1 MEWPLLSN
9 PPAFGRHVL
18 VVDDDRDFAGS
29 LRNLLRLEGY
39 EVEIAY
45 NLAGALD
52 ALDRFKVE
60 VALIDIRLGDQD
72 GLALLREFRQ
82 RREDVICVIMT
93 AYASVETAIEALQR
107 GAYDFL
113 CKPFYPED
121 VVATLERCFERLA
134 LARGREAAERA
145 LSRRNQELEAV
156 NARLKRAVSA
166 MHMISTS
173 ETLSSLHTTAIE
185 AIAHVVGAKN
195 AALYLAQ
202 GSELALHEALLA
214 GLPSRIMF
222 PGDARTFQRPMFT
235 IHIASAQA
243 ASPSAGAPASS
254 ASLALSLLA
263 FPLTG
268 EMRQPLGLLVLQR
281 DPNADFSDQDREL
294 AIILTSFINEAIRLL
309 HAHDSARWCETR
321 LREFIDHSPSLIS
334 LNDLQGRYLLVNRQF
349 ETWHGRCADEAIGR
363 TPDELFSLNVA
374 QLYRSASASPL
385 NDTIVEGEAE
395 LVFQDGS
402 AHTVLVTRFP
412 IRGTGGRPIG
422 IGTIATD
429 VTESRLA
436 EKRLR
441 HSEKLE
447 ALGQLTGG
455 IAHDFNNL
463 LAVIIGNLDLLRDKV
478 CDPDENRELID
489 DSLQSASSGR
499 ELVQSLLA
507 FGRSQGPQPAPT
519 DPNGVVLGFSRVL
532 KRTLGEAIEIHWCL
546 SREVWLI
553 AVDKCQLE
561 TVLLNLVLN
570 ARDALPQGGVLTVET
585 RNVVFPYAIGE
596 PEAIVPGSYVALAV
610 TDNGIGMTPVVAAR
624 ALQPFF
630 TTKKP
635 GIGNGLGLNM
645 VHRFVKESGGHLVI
659 DSKPGIGTSVT
670 LYLPVAKD
678 NPERPQRAYGD
689 KVEPR
694 VQSERILVVDQKMVP
709 KMT

>member
-1 MEWPLLSN
+1 MDWPLLSN
-9 PPAFGRHVL
+9 PPVFSRRVV
-18 VVDDDRDFAGS
+18 VVDDDRDFAAS
-29 LRNLLRLEGY
+29 LRNLLTLEGY
-39 EVEIAY
+39 EVELAHDV
-45 NLAGALD
+45 AGALD
-52 ALDRFKVE
+52 ALNRFKVE

-121 VVATLERCFERLA
+121 LVATLERCFERLA
-134 LARGREAAERA
+134 LTRGREAAERTLA
-145 LSRRNQELEAV
+145 IRNQELEAV
-156 NARLKRAVSA
+156 NARLKGAVSA
-166 MHMISTS
+166 MHVISTS
-173 ETLSSLHTTAIE
+173 ETISSVYTTAIE

-195 AALYLAQ
+195 AALYLAE
-202 GSELALHEALLA
+202 GAELTLHEALLG

-235 IHIASAQA
+235 IHVASTQVASLSAGASA
-243 ASPSAGAPASS
+243 ASPTLP
-254 ASLALSLLA
+254 LSLLA

-268 EMRQPLGLLVLQR
+268 EIHKPLGLLVLQPE
-281 DPNADFSDQDREL
+281 PNADFSDQDREL
-294 AIILTSFINEAIRLL
+294 GIMLTSFINETIRMLKS
-309 HAHDSARWCETR
+309 HDNARWCETR

-349 ETWHGRCADEAIGR
+349 EIWHGRRADEAVGR
-363 TPDELFSLNVA
+363 KPDELFSSNVA
-374 QLYRSASASPL
+374 QLYRSGSAPPL

-395 LVFQDGS
+395 FVFPDGS
-402 AHTVLVTRFP
+402 THTVLVTRFP

-422 IGTIATD
+422 VGTIATD
-429 VTESRLA
+429 ITESRSA

-441 HSEKLE
+441 HNEKLE

-463 LAVIIGNLDLLRDKV
+463 LAVIIGNLDLLRERV
-478 CDPDENRELID
+478 CDPDENRELIN

-499 ELVQSLLA
+499 ELVKSLLA
-507 FGRSQGPQPAPT
+507 FGRSEAAQPEPT
-519 DPNGVVLGFSRVL
+519 DPNSIVLARSRVF
-532 KRTLGEAIEIHWCL
+532 KRALGEAIEIHWCL
-546 SREVWLI
+546 SRDVWPI
-553 AVDKCQLE
+553 AVDRWQLE
-561 TVLLNLVLN
+561 TSLLNLVLN
-570 ARDALPQGGVLTVET
+570 ARDAMPQGGLLTVET
-585 RNVVFPYAIGE
+585 KNVVFPHPFGE

-610 TDNGIGMTPVVAAR
+610 IDNGTGMTPGVAAQ

-645 VHRFVKESGGHLVI
+645 VYRFVKESGGHLVI

-670 LYLPVAKD
+670 LYLPMAKD
-678 NPERPQRAYGD
+678 SPARPERPYGD
-689 KVEPR
+689 KVELR
-694 VQSERILVVDQKMVP
+694 VQGERTPAVED
-709 KMT
+709 

>member
-1 MEWPLLSN
+1 MDWSLLSD
-9 PPAFGRHVL
+9 PPVSGRHVL

-29 LRNLLRLEGY
+29 LRNLLTLEAY

-45 NLAGALD
+45 DAAGALD

-60 VALIDIRLGDQD
+60 VALIDIRLGGQD
-72 GLALLREFRQ
+72 GLALLGEFRQ
-82 RREDVICVIMT
+82 RRKDVICVIMT

-121 VVATLERCFERLA
+121 LVKTLERCFERLT
-134 LARGREAAERA
+134 LARAREAAERA
-145 LSRRNQELEAV
+145 LSIRNRELEAV

-166 MHMISTS
+166 MQVISTS
-173 ETLSSLHTTAIE
+173 ETMSSLYTTAIE
-185 AIAHVVGAKN
+185 ALANVVSAKN

-202 GSELALHEALLA
+202 GSELTLHEALLG

-235 IHIASAQA
+235 IQIASAQA
-243 ASPSAGAPASS
+243 APVSAGASAASP
-254 ASLALSLLA
+254 SLSLSLLA

-268 EMRQPLGLLVLQR
+268 EIRKPLGLLVLQP

-294 AIILTSFINEAIRLL
+294 AIILTSFINEAIRMLQ
-309 HAHDSARWCETR
+309 AHDSARWCETR

-349 ETWHGRCADEAIGR
+349 ETWHGRRADEAIGR
-363 TPDELFSLNVA
+363 RPEELFSSNVS
-374 QLYRSASASPL
+374 QLYRLGSAPPL
-385 NDTIVEGEAE
+385 NEMIVEKEAE

-402 AHTVLVTRFP
+402 AHTILVTRFP
-412 IRGTGGRPIG
+412 IRGIGGRPIG
-422 IGTIATD
+422 VGTIATD
-429 VTESRLA
+429 VTESRRA

-441 HSEKLE
+441 DSEKLE

-463 LAVIIGNLDLLRDKV
+463 LAVIIGNLDLMREKV

-489 DSLQSASSGR
+489 DSLVSASSGR
-499 ELVQSLLA
+499 DLVQSLLA
-507 FGRSQGPQPAPT
+507 FGRSQRPPPEPA
-519 DPNGVVLGFSRVL
+519 DPNGIVLGLSRVL

-546 SREVWLI
+546 SRDVWPI

-561 TVLLNLVLN
+561 ASLLNLVLN
-570 ARDALPQGGVLTVET
+570 ARDAMPEGGLLTVET
-585 RNVVFPYAIGE
+585 RNVVLPHSFGE

-610 TDNGIGMTPVVAAR
+610 TDNGIGMTPVVAAQ

-630 TTKKP
+630 TTKKS

-645 VHRFVKESGGHLVI
+645 VHRFVKESGGYLVI
-659 DSKPGIGTSVT
+659 DSKLGIGTSVT
-670 LYLPVAKD
+670 LYLPLAKD
-678 NPERPQRAYGD
+678 NPAPPERPYMD
-689 KVEPR
+689 EVELSVR
-694 VQSERILVVDQKMVP
+694 G
-709 KMT
+709 

>member
-1 MEWPLLSN
+1 MDWPLLSN
-9 PPAFGRHVL
+9 PPVSGHHVM

-29 LRNLLRLEGY
+29 LRNLLTLEGY

-45 NLAGALD
+45 NVAGALD
-52 ALDRFKVE
+52 ALDRCKVE
-60 VALIDIRLGDQD
+60 VALIDIRLGGQD
-72 GLALLREFRQ
+72 GLALLEEFRQ
-82 RREDVICVIMT
+82 RRKDVICVIMT

-121 VVATLERCFERLA
+121 LVATLERCFERLA
-134 LARGREAAERA
+134 LARGRDAAERA
-145 LSRRNQELEAV
+145 LSIRNQELEAV

-166 MHMISTS
+166 MRVISTS
-173 ETLSSLHTTAIE
+173 ETMPSLYTTAIE
-185 AIAHVVGAKN
+185 AIARVVSAKN
-195 AALYLAQ
+195 AALYLAE
-202 GSELALHEALLA
+202 GSELTLHEALLG

-235 IHIASAQA
+235 IHIASAQV
-243 ASPSAGAPASS
+243 ASLSAGAPAPSP
-254 ASLALSLLA
+254 LSLLA
-263 FPLTG
+263 FPLTD
-268 EMRQPLGLLVLQR
+268 EIRKPLGLLVLQPE
-281 DPNADFSDQDREL
+281 PNADFSDQDREL
-294 AIILTSFINEAIRLL
+294 GIILTSFINEAIRMLQ
-309 HAHDSARWCETR
+309 AHDSARWCETR

-349 ETWHGRCADEAIGR
+349 ETWHGRRADEAVGR
-363 TPDELFSLNVA
+363 TPDELFSSNVA
-374 QLYRSASASPL
+374 QLYRSGSTSPL
-385 NDTIVEGEAE
+385 NETIVEGEAE

-412 IRGTGGRPIG
+412 IRGTGGRRIG
-422 IGTIATD
+422 VGMIATD
-429 VTESRLA
+429 VTEIRRA

-455 IAHDFNNL
+455 VAHDFNNL
-463 LAVIIGNLDLLRDKV
+463 LAVIIGNLDLLREKV
-478 CDPDENRELID
+478 CDPDQNRELIN

-499 ELVQSLLA
+499 ELVKSLLA
-507 FGRSQGPQPAPT
+507 FGRSQRSQPVPT
-519 DPNGVVLGFSRVL
+519 DPNGIVLGLSRVL
-532 KRTLGEAIEIHWCL
+532 KRALGEAIEIHWCL
-546 SREVWLI
+546 SRDVWPI

-561 TVLLNLVLN
+561 TSLLNLLLN
-570 ARDALPQGGVLTVET
+570 ARDAMPQGGLLTVET
-585 RNVVFPYAIGE
+585 RNVVFPYPFGE
-596 PEAIVPGSYVALAV
+596 PEAIVPGSYVAVAV
-610 TDNGIGMTPVVAAR
+610 TDNGTGMTPVVAAQ

-630 TTKKP
+630 TTKKL

-670 LYLPVAKD
+670 LYFPLAKD
-678 NPERPQRAYGD
+678 NPERPERPHAD
-689 KVEPR
+689 KVELR
-694 VQSERILVVDQKMVP
+694 VQSERVLVVEDQKMIT

>member
-1 MEWPLLSN
+1 MDWPLLSN
-9 PPAFGRHVL
+9 PPVSGRHVL

-29 LRNLLRLEGY
+29 LGNLLTLEGY
-39 EVEIAY
+39 EVEIA
-45 NLAGALD
+45 NNVAGALD

-72 GLALLREFRQ
+72 GLALLGEFRQ

-121 VVATLERCFERLA
+121 LVATLERCFERLG

-145 LSRRNQELEAV
+145 LSTRNHELEAI
-156 NARLKRAVSA
+156 NACLKRAVSA
-166 MHMISTS
+166 MHVISTS
-173 ETLSSLHTTAIE
+173 ETISSLYTTAIE

-202 GSELALHEALLA
+202 GSELTLHQALVG
-214 GLPSRIMF
+214 GLPSRITF

-235 IHIASAQA
+235 IYIASAQV
-243 ASPSAGAPASS
+243 ASLSAGAPASS
-254 ASLALSLLA
+254 PSSPLSLLA

-268 EMRQPLGLLVLQR
+268 EIREPLGLLVLQP
-281 DPNADFSDQDREL
+281 DPNGDFNDQDREL
-294 AIILTSFINEAIRLL
+294 GIILTSFINEAIRLL
-309 HAHDSARWCETR
+309 QAHDSVRWCETR

-349 ETWHGRCADEAIGR
+349 ETWHGRRADEAVGR
-363 TPDELFSLNVA
+363 TPDELFSSNVA
-374 QLYRSASASPL
+374 QLYRSGSASPL

-395 LVFQDGS
+395 LVFPDGS
-402 AHTVLVTRFP
+402 AHTVLVTRFR

-463 LAVIIGNLDLLRDKV
+463 LAVIIGNLDLLREKV
-478 CDPDENRELID
+478 CDPDENRDLID

-499 ELVQSLLA
+499 ELVKSLLA
-507 FGRSQGPQPAPT
+507 FGRCQRPQPEPT
-519 DPNGVVLGFSRVL
+519 DPNGIVLGLSRVL

-546 SREVWLI
+546 RRDVWPI

-561 TVLLNLVLN
+561 ASLLNLVLN
-570 ARDALPQGGVLTVET
+570 ARDALPQGGLVTVET
-585 RNVVFPYAIGE
+585 RNVVFPYPFGE
-596 PEAIVPGSYVALAV
+596 PEAIVPGSYVALVV
-610 TDNGIGMTPVVAAR
+610 TDNGIGMTPVVAAQ

-635 GIGNGLGLNM
+635 GIGNGLGLKM
-645 VHRFVKESGGHLVI
+645 VDRFVKESGGHLMI

-670 LYLPVAKD
+670 LYLPLAKD
-678 NPERPQRAYGD
+678 NQERPERPD
-689 KVEPR
+689 LR
-694 VQSERILVVDQKMVP
+694 VQSERILVVEDQKVVT